1 MIFLRFKEAYMSL
14 NTERG
19 AAEKLLDDTAITS
32 KIKAKYLADDIVSA
46 LDIKVITDNSNV
58 ILTGEV
64 SSEKAAQQ
72 AVEIAKNTAGVKDVI
87 SKLEVK

>member
-1 MIFLRFKEAYMSL
+1 MSL